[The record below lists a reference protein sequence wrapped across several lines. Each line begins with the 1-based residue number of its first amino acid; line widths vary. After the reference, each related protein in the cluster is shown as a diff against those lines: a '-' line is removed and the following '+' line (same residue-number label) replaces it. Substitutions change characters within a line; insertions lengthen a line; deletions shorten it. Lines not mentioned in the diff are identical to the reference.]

1 MVDAPPK
8 SYLKYKLL
16 KSTKIINCETS
27 FFGVIRDENSE
38 NAQRGPICILTIKA
52 TPDRVWQ
59 KIHFASKNLVFGE
72 ESS

>member
-1 MVDAPPK
+1 MVDAPK

-16 KSTKIINCETS
+16 KSTKIINCETT

-38 NAQRGPICILTIKA
+38 NAQRGPICILT